1 MAINLKSISKG
12 TQQKAPRMI
21 ILGVEKIGKST
32 FACGSNA
39 PIVLP
44 IKQEEG
50 VDALDCAKFP
60 TLNSFD
66 EVKEALGVLINDDH
80 DYKTVVIDSASA
92 LEPLVYDDVCKKEN
106 ATSIEKVGGGYG
118 KGYTEALSRWRELM
132 DLLDVLRNKKSMA
145 SILIGHIKIKIYTD
159 PLTESY
165 DKYIF
170 DINDKASNALFR
182 WADFVGFAN
191 TKTVVKKEGAGFNE
205 KSRAIDTGRG
215 QRFLFTQK
223 SPAYPAGGRGAFGN
237 LPSEIPLDWKSLMS
251 ALKETNNK

>member
-66 EVKEALGVLINDDH
+66 EVKEALGVLIKDEH
-80 DYKTVVIDSASA
+80 EYKTVVIDSASA

-132 DLLDVLRNKKSMA
+132 DLLDVLRNQKSMA
-145 SILIGHIKIKIYTD
+145 SILIGHIKIKI
-159 PLTESY
+159 
-165 DKYIF
+165 
-170 DINDKASNALFR
+170 
-182 WADFVGFAN
+182 
-191 TKTVVKKEGAGFNE
+191 
-205 KSRAIDTGRG
+205 
-215 QRFLFTQK
+215 
-223 SPAYPAGGRGAFGN
+223 
-237 LPSEIPLDWKSLMS
+237 
-251 ALKETNNK
+251 